1 MAKKVK
7 DVWEYN
13 FAQDAKI
20 RERVLQFMLGRL
32 TGVRY
37 ARRAMEENL
46 IRYYNM
52 WNITKDSYHGYK
64 GRAQLYI
71 PEVRKNVE
79 AQARQ
84 FTEAAFPSE
93 DFFDVS
99 PGETGT
105 KRGSQAWKSIMR
117 WNIENSQLRRKYL
130 VHARQMAMLG
140 TSPVYVPW
148 VKRVTRE
155 FRSAKNYKTKR
166 IEPMKHEIS
175 LFDGPDFIVRDLLK
189 WYAFNPKKPDIL
201 DDGCFEDYVVGNADL
216 LREEKAGLLYDRK
229 VVEEGSTNAYV
240 LEQLQRDVERAEQMG
255 LHILANEAYAG
266 EATLRDM
273 DLDEVRDD
281 THLCTLIHT
290 NMVMP
295 EMCEDDEDPELP
307 IPVQIKIYDN
317 QFAGLIQRNPYY
329 HQQAPYLIGKYI
341 LPNPDEFYGQGI
353 PHATQY
359 MQYEMNST
367 AEQTM
372 DSKTLALNPI
382 VIVDPGMAGQ
392 SSEFNAEPGATWWG
406 NPNGIKPITLPD
418 VTGTGYMAINQ
429 LRQQMQDYSDRS
441 PALPP
446 ELLGK
451 SRTAT
456 QSQIVS
462 DVMSIDNKTFQLQ
475 NEQMVLEPLMSMWES
490 LIDQNMKDDQII
502 MILGRRST
510 DLRRT
515 MLKKRDLLGR
525 YRYFWKAAST
535 MQNRQIIGR
544 QWLDFLKVIGTL
556 PPNLQPKLNAD
567 EFAKVLISDVFQL
580 KDADRVIGQPE
591 EFSTQDAE
599 VENRLVDLGFEIE
612 VLPNDSDKDHIAAHG
627 KAFEKEKDPVKKA
640 ILAEHLQMHMKQDQ
654 SKQKA
659 AEQQQQMLQMQMAL
673 AQQNA
678 QGGGGGQRRS
688 RGSGNRTQL
697 SPNAN
702 AGAMGSGT
710 RA

>member
-1 MAKKVK
+1 MSKKAKV
-7 DVWEYN
+7 DVWSYN
-13 FAQDAKI
+13 FAQDEKV
-20 RERVLQFMLGRL
+20 RNRVLQFMPGRL
-32 TGVRY
+32 TSVRY

-46 IRYYNM
+46 IRFYNM

-84 FTEAAFPSE
+84 LTEAAFPNE
-93 DFFDVS
+93 DFFEAS

-105 KRGSQAWKSIMR
+105 KRGSKAWTSIMR
-117 WNIENSQLRRKYL
+117 WNIENSKLRMKYL

-148 VKRVTRE
+148 MKRSVTE
-155 FRSAKNYKTKR
+155 FRSVKNYKTKK
-166 IEPMKHEIS
+166 IEPKRHQID
-175 LFDGPDFIVRDLLK
+175 LFNGPDFIVRDLLK
-189 WYAFNPKKPDIL
+189 WYAFNPKKADIL

-216 LREEKAGLLYDRK
+216 VREDKAGLLYDRK
-229 VVEEGSTNAYV
+229 VIEEGSSNAYV
-240 LEQLQRDVERAEQMG
+240 LEQLERDVERAEQMG
-255 LHILANEAYAG
+255 LNILSNEGYAG
-266 EATLRDM
+266 EATLKDV
-273 DLDEVRDD
+273 DLDEFKDD

-295 EMCEDDEDPELP
+295 EMCDEEDDPELP
-307 IPVQIKIYDN
+307 IPIQIKFYDN
-317 QFAGLIQRNPYY
+317 QYCGLIRRNPFY
-329 HQQAPYLIGKYI
+329 HQTPPYLIGKYI

-372 DSKTLALNPI
+372 DSKTLSLNPM

-392 SSEFNAEPGATWWG
+392 GSEYNAEPGAIWWG
-406 NPNGIKPITLPD
+406 SPNGIKPITLPD

-429 LRQQMQDYSDRS
+429 LRSQMQDYSDRS

-462 DVMSIDNKTFQLQ
+462 DTMSIDNKTFQIQ
-475 NEQMVLEPLMSMWES
+475 NEQMVLEPLLSMWES

-510 DLRRT
+510 DLKRT
-515 MLKKRDLLGR
+515 MMKKKDLLGR
-525 YRYFWKAAST
+525 YRYFWKGSSG
-535 MQNRQIIGR
+535 MQNRQIMAR

-556 PPNLQPKLNAD
+556 PPNLQPNLNKD
-567 EFAKVLISDVFQL
+567 EFAKVLISDIFQL
-580 KDADRVIGQPE
+580 KDADKVIGQPE
-591 EFSTQDAE
+591 EFASQDAE

-612 VLPNDSDKDHIAAHG
+612 VLPNDSDDEHIPVHN
-627 KAFEKEKDPVKKA
+627 KAFEKEKDAVKKA
-640 ILAEHLQMHMKQDQ
+640 ELATHMQMHMKQ
-654 SKQKA
+654 KQAKQQA
-659 AEQQQQMLQMQMAL
+659 AQQQAQMMQMQMQMA
-673 AQQNA
+673 QA
-678 QGGGGGQRRS
+678 QGQQGGQRRS

-697 SPNAN
+697 SPNSS
-702 AGAMGSGT
+702 AGNMGSGT